1 MKKELLIKV
10 CGMREKANLEA
21 IRRLRPDYIG
31 LIFYEKSPRFVSVQE
46 SYLTESFAPIQKVG
60 VFVNELTE
68 RVCALVREFHLDA
81 VQLHGAEPADD
92 CATLKQKGV
101 KVIKAFGISSVDD
114 FAQCEPYTSACDMFL
129 FDTKTP
135 AYGGSGTAFDWSILA
150 NYTYNVP
157 FLLSGGI
164 SLDNLKEINALQHEK
179 FIGIDLNSKFE
190 QAPALKDVAK
200 VQQAIRIIKTSKN
213 E

>member
-1 MKKELLIKV
+1 
-10 CGMREKANLEA
+10 MREKANLEA
-21 IRRLRPDYIG
+21 IRLLRPDYIG
-31 LIFYEKSPRFVSVQE
+31 LIFYEKSPRFVSEQE

-60 VFVNELTE
+60 VFVNAPIEC
-68 RVCALVREFHLDA
+68 VCALAQAFHLDV
-81 VQLHGAEPADD
+81 VQLHGAESADD
-92 CATLKQKGV
+92 CATLKQLGV
-101 KVIKAFGISSVDD
+101 KVIKGFGISSADD
-114 FAQCEPYTSACDMFL
+114 FAQCEPYTSVCDMFL
-129 FDTKTP
+129 FDAKTP

-164 SLDNLKEINALQHEK
+164 SLDNLKEVKELQHEK

-200 VQQAIRIIKTSKN
+200 VQQAIRIMRTNKN

>member
-1 MKKELLIKV
+1 
-10 CGMREKANLEA
+10 MREKANLEA
-21 IRRLRPDYIG
+21 IRLLRPDYIG
-31 LIFYEKSPRFVSVQE
+31 LIFYEKSPRFVSEQE
-46 SYLTESFAPIQKVG
+46 EYLTESFAPIQKVG
-60 VFVNELTE
+60 VFVNELVE
-68 RVCALVREFHLDA
+68 PVCALVQAFHLDV
-81 VQLHGAEPADD
+81 VQLHGTESAEE
-92 CATLKQKGV
+92 CAALKQMGV
-101 KVIKAFGISSVDD
+101 KVIKAFGISSADD
-114 FAQCEPYTSACDMFL
+114 FAQCEPYTSVCDMFL
-129 FDTKTP
+129 FDAKTP
-135 AYGGSGTAFDWSILA
+135 TYGGSGTTFDWSILQ
-150 NYTYNVP
+150 NYTYKVP